1 MALTM
6 KYTNVGGKALKLNKG
21 ITSLDGFTVG
31 TLSLFPNLTHMN
43 REHRESKVH
52 TQKRRVK
59 PKWLISNIPSGGAKA
74 REILKERKKWP
85 ILCPREASEVMLVMN
100 RMAAVK
106 KKADAIPWKILTMKK
121 GQKGG
126 AKR

>member
-1 MALTM
+1 MDESTEGA
-6 KYTNVGGKALKLNKG
+6 
-21 ITSLDGFTVG
+21 
-31 TLSLFPNLTHMN
+31 LSLFPNLTHMN
-43 REHRESKVH
+43 KEHRDSAVQ

-59 PKWLISNIPSGGAKA
+59 PKWLISNIPNGGAKA

-85 ILCPREASEVMLVMN
+85 RLCPREASEVMFVIN
-100 RMAAVK
+100 TMAAVK